1 MYKNKSFPISTAV
14 ILEQIGPRRRVCII
28 TMHLEAAQ
36 SADGVDKRSQQIHS
50 PLKWAAEQHF
60 EKENLPLII
69 AGD

>member
-1 MYKNKSFPISTAV
+1 
-14 ILEQIGPRRRVCII
+14 
-28 TMHLEAAQ
+28 MHLEAAQ